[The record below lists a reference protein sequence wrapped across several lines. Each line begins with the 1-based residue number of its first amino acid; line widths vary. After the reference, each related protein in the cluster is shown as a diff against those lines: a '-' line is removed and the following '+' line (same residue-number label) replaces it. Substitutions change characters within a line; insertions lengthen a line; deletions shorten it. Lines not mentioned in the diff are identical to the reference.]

1 MVGKWLIH
9 KNTSS
14 LHSSREG
21 DFRIGYIFL
30 FHRLK
35 FPTSLVLYQTCSVLV
50 VGVIILVGFVDRK
63 SLFCSS
69 KDVLDNFNN
78 PTAFCSITGKIT
90 VIRFSYQ
97 YSGMRK
103 TPASINQYL
112 KGFSCLSVCQCV
124 TDMIHF
130 RWVVLLE
137 ASGRF

>member
-21 DFRIGYIFL
+21 DFRIGWVFL

-50 VGVIILVGFVDRK
+50 LGVIILVGFMDRK

-78 PTAFCSITGKIT
+78 PTAFCSITGKI
-90 VIRFSYQ
+90 RFSYQ
-97 YSGMRK
+97 CSGVRRI
-103 TPASINQYL
+103 PVSINQFL
-112 KGFSCLSVCQCV
+112 KGFNCLSVCQCV
-124 TDMIHF
+124 TDVIHF
-130 RWVVLLE
+130 RRVLLLE
-137 ASGRF
+137 ESGRF